1 MAVKRKKEYCIGPI
15 LCRGRGEQL
24 LFPSLLCFILLTL
37 KPALSPMR
45 RMSASHAMSL
55 WLRRWK
61 KAKRQIF
68 SRKYYAGV
76 ITQCIVFSAKLT
88 EPEFDRLAYPCIFA
102 KGI

>member
-1 MAVKRKKEYCIGPI
+1 MQRKRGAAFVPLSFVFY
-15 LCRGRGEQL
+15 
-24 LFPSLLCFILLTL
+24 SVDL
-37 KPALSPMR
+37 KPALYPMR

-55 WLRRWK
+55 WLLRWR

-68 SRKYYAGV
+68 SGKYYAGV
-76 ITQCIVFSAKLT
+76 ITQCIVFSAKLA